1 MWFELFLLSIHDSNE
16 SIDFV
21 HESVLVD
28 NEVIFEEK
36 KISVGMPPS
45 ETYRLRVKVLNLT

>member
-36 KISVGMPPS
+36 KIPS
-45 ETYRLRVKVLNLT
+45 ECRRLKLIVYGLKF